1 MIHSKYLKFKI
12 WLIFVLKVTHYILH
26 DLVDCAHACPLLQ
39 IVAPP
44 PSPLELQT
52 NLSEDFII
60 TEKAPSAVRFHI

>member
-26 DLVDCAHACPLLQ
+26 DPVDCAHACPLLQ

-44 PSPLELQT
+44 PSPLELET
-52 NLSEDFII
+52 RAREDFII
-60 TEKAPSAVRFHI
+60 TVKAHT